1 MAQLYN
7 IETEGYIVEGILVT
21 VNDVVRAV
29 GCSFATARRRLKE
42 KVKLEEIYRDDDNYV
57 KSSM

>member
-7 IETEGYIVEGILVT
+7 VKTEGYIVEGILVT

-29 GCSFATARRRLKE
+29 GCSLATARRRLKE
-42 KVKLEEIYRDDDNYV
+42 KKKLEEIYRDDDNYV

>member
-1 MAQLYN
+1 MAHLYN
-7 IETEGYIVEGILVT
+7 AKTEGYIVEGILIT
-21 VNDVVRAV
+21 VDDVVRAV
-29 GCSFATARRRLKE
+29 GCSIVTARRRLKE

>member
-1 MAQLYN
+1 MGQLYN
-7 IETEGYIVEGILVT
+7 AKTEGYIVEGILVT

-29 GCSFATARRRLKE
+29 GCSLATARSRLKE
-42 KVKLEEIYRDDDNYV
+42 EKKLEEIYRDDDNYV

>member
-29 GCSFATARRRLKE
+29 GCSLATARSRLKE
-42 KVKLEEIYRDDDNYV
+42 KVKLEEVYKDNDVYV